1 MWVVAKIKSDQCF
14 IFKQELRSKFGDQ
27 VEYYEPKIYHQ
38 KKSFDNEKKI
48 LGNYIFCFHEK
59 FKDNKYLIESRY
71 TKGLKYFLNGC
82 KNSQKEIVDFI
93 NFCKKNQNHRGH
105 LTQSFFQH
113 INLKKAQFINGP
125 LANIVFEIVSN
136 QKKYLNV
143 ILGKRKIKIEK
154 NLNFIYLPA

>member
-1 MWVVAKIKSDQCF
+1 MWLVAKIKSDQCAM
-14 IFKQELRSKFGDQ
+14 FKQELRSKFDDQ
-27 VEYYEPKIYHQ
+27 VEYYEPKIYHM
-38 KKSFDNEKKI
+38 KKNFESEKKI
-48 LGNYIFCFHEK
+48 LGNYIFCFHKK
-59 FKDNKYLIESRY
+59 FEDNKNLTKSRY
-71 TKGLKYFLNGC
+71 TKGLKYFLDGC

-93 NFCKKNQNHRGH
+93 NFCKKNENHHGY
-105 LTQSFFQH
+105 LTQNFFKN
-113 INLKKAQFINGP
+113 INLKKARFINGP

>member
-1 MWVVAKIKSDQCF
+1 M
-14 IFKQELRSKFGDQ
+14 
-27 VEYYEPKIYHQ
+27 
-38 KKSFDNEKKI
+38 
-48 LGNYIFCFHEK
+48 
-59 FKDNKYLIESRY
+59 IESRY

-154 NLNFIYLPA
+154 NLNFIYLHA